1 MSVSAFE
8 KAFLNAMRR
17 TLRELIE
24 YDEGF
29 ENVKDELRSL
39 MERKGIRRD
48 EIRRLMDQ
56 IPSYVFGSLVADI
69 AIGAILEGASR
80 ELKIQKMIA
89 DTVVRV
95 FSERGVQTLLE
106 HCNIETAKS
115 MLGEEKVEEVAEKV
129 TTEDIFQTDEYEEFC
144 KAIAKLLEET
154 LK

>member
-8 KAFLNAMRR
+8 KVFLNALRR
-17 TLRELIE
+17 TLRELME

-29 ENVKDELRSL
+29 KNVRDELRSL
-39 MERKGIRRD
+39 MRRRGIGED
-48 EIRRLMDQ
+48 EVRRLMDQ
-56 IPSYVFGSLVADI
+56 IPPYVFGSLVADI

-80 ELKIQKMIA
+80 ELMIQKMIA
-89 DTVVRV
+89 DVVVRA
-95 FSERGVQTLLE
+95 FGERGIQTLLE
-106 HCNIETAKS
+106 RCNIETAKN
-115 MLGEEKVEEVAEKV
+115 MLGEEKVEEVAERI